1 MKFEWYSILKLLHH
15 ELTKITKLNFSNRSQ
30 SRKFKRLL
38 YDYFLICMH
47 YSMSEHVQQ
56 KRIFWTWL
64 RFGICQTCHLVVNL
78 KMPEM
83 TIFDQNR
90 EKLKWSQIQI
100 LPNQRNPSRNIT
112 KSFNFKFLVES
123 LWCRYLNLNR
133 LSQKWN

>member
-1 MKFEWYSILKLLHH
+1 MIFDPEIASSWTYKKLQKWIFQILVTFVGL
-15 ELTKITKLNFSNRSQ
+15 FSD
-30 SRKFKRLL
+30 F
-38 YDYFLICMH
+38 MH
-47 YSMSEHVQQ
+47 YFMSEHVQQ